1 MGAIERVVSRWRA
14 DGIGPN
20 AGAPPAMI
28 DRLEQQVGTRLP
40 DDVRSFFTLADGI
53 DDGYADEY
61 LLSFW
66 PIERIIDET
75 TALRAAQHID
85 SRDTPFADFL
95 INSWFVVLRRFD
107 KGRVGVWV
115 EGADLEFPSLEMF
128 FERYEEDPESLGVI
142 EHLGLTRKNQEAG

>member
-1 MGAIERVVSRWRA
+1 
-14 DGIGPN
+14 
-20 AGAPPAMI
+20 MI

-75 TALRAAQHID
+75 TALRAGQRID
-85 SRDTPFADFL
+85 SRDTPLADFL
-95 INSWFVVLRRFD
+95 INSWCVFLRRFD
-107 KGRVGVWV
+107 EGRVGVWV
-115 EGADLEFPSLEMF
+115 EGADSEF
-128 FERYEEDPESLGVI
+128 
-142 EHLGLTRKNQEAG
+142 HLLRRSSNGTRRTLNLSA